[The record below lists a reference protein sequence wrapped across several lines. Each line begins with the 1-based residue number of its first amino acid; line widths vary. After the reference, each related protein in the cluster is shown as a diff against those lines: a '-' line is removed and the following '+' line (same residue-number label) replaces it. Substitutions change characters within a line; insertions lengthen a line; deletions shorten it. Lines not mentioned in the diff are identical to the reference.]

1 MSVLVFPPAF
11 MLTSYCD
18 FFKPVAEVYN
28 ISLSLVSFLQ
38 MENQNTLKNTNGKL
52 QGLVERITFTSEEDG
67 YSVIKVRVPG
77 YRDLVTVV
85 GNFVSLCL
93 GETLLMEGTWSTHA
107 RFGRQFR
114 VDRYETTVPS
124 TVQGIRKYL
133 GSGLIRGIG
142 PKMAERIVKRFA
154 EKTLD
159 IIDNQIE
166 RLREIDGIGKY
177 RIGQIQKAWEEQKE
191 IRSLM
196 IFLRSNGA
204 SAALASRIFKH
215 YGQQSVDMVMENPY
229 RLAMD
234 ITGVGFLTADK
245 LAANL
250 GFAADSPLRAEAGI
264 LFVLHES
271 TEEGHVCMPRAL
283 LMELCRNRLQIETHI
298 LEEALSRLKA
308 DTRIKEEKLAP
319 AASGLFGDEWAIYL
333 RPIHASEVGAAGR
346 LDAIQRYRRL
356 QPWIDSQ
363 GALDWVRGRLNFSL
377 APLQEEAVKLALREK
392 VIIITGGPGT
402 GKTTL
407 IRAILAIYERI
418 GARVSLAAPTGRA
431 AKRLAESTGHPAA
444 TIHRLLEFSPQIGGF
459 QRNEHKPLPADLVI
473 VDEIS
478 MMDIVIANHL
488 LKAVPSQS
496 VLVLVGDADQLP
508 SVGPGK
514 VLGDIIESG
523 RFPVVRLTEIFR
535 QARQSRIITNAHL
548 IRQGAFPDLQADSG
562 HNQDFYFIN
571 REDPQE
577 ALNTI
582 VQLCTER
589 IPRRFGLD
597 PMEDVQV
604 LSPMHRGE
612 VGSENLNFALQNALN
627 PRGITLESAGRT
639 FRVNDK
645 VMQIRNDY
653 DKDVFNGDIGRIR
666 RIDHED
672 GEIRVEF
679 DGRSVKY
686 DFSELEELVHAYAI
700 SIHKSQGSEYPAV
713 VFPLLTQ
720 HFMMLQ
726 RNLLYTAVTRA
737 RKLVVIVGS
746 KKALAIAVKNNRIQS
761 RFTLLKERLCPQAH
775 C

>member
-1 MSVLVFPPAF
+1 
-11 MLTSYCD
+11 
-18 FFKPVAEVYN
+18 
-28 ISLSLVSFLQ
+28 
-38 MENQNTLKNTNGKL
+38 MENQNSLKNTSSKL

-67 YSVIKVRVPG
+67 YSVIKVRAPG
-77 YRDLVTVV
+77 FRDLVTVV
-85 GNFVSLCL
+85 GNFVSLSL
-93 GETLLMEGTWSTHA
+93 GETLLMEGTWGSHA

-114 VDRYETTVPS
+114 VDRYATTAPS
-124 TVQGIRKYL
+124 TVHGIRKYL

-159 IIDNQIE
+159 IIENQIE

-191 IRSLM
+191 IRTLM

-204 SAALASRIFKH
+204 SAALASRIFKN
-215 YGQQSVDMVMENPY
+215 YGKQSVDIVKENPY

-234 ITGVGFLTADK
+234 IPGVGFLTADK
-245 LAANL
+245 LATGL

-271 TEEGHVCMPRAL
+271 AEEGHVCMPRSL

-298 LEEALSRLKA
+298 LDEALSGLK
-308 DTRIKEEKLAP
+308 TEMRIKEEKLAP
-319 AASGLFGDEWAIYL
+319 AASVLFGDELAIYL
-333 RPIHASEVGAAGR
+333 RPMHSSEVGAAGR

-356 QPWIDSQ
+356 QPRIDSQ
-363 GALDWVRGRLNFSL
+363 DALNWVRGRLNFSL

-392 VIIITGGPGT
+392 VIVVTGGPGT

-407 IRAILAIYERI
+407 VRAILAIYDRI

-431 AKRLAESTGHPAA
+431 AKRLSETTGHPAA

-459 QRNEHKPLPADLVI
+459 QRNEQKPLPADLVI

-488 LKAVPSQS
+488 LRAVPSQT

-535 QARQSRIITNAHL
+535 QASQSRIITNAHL
-548 IRQGAFPDLQADSG
+548 IRQGVFPDLRADSG
-562 HNQDFYFIN
+562 RKQDFYFID

-612 VGSENLNFALQNALN
+612 VGSLNLNFALQNALN

-639 FRVNDK
+639 FRMNDK
-645 VMQIRNDY
+645 VMQIRNNY

-666 RIDHED
+666 RIDHEE

-679 DGRSVKY
+679 DGRNVKY
-686 DFSELEELVHAYAI
+686 DFSELEELLHAYAI

-761 RFTLLKERLCPQAH
+761 RFTLLKERLSPQVH
-775 C
+775 Y

>member
-1 MSVLVFPPAF
+1 
-11 MLTSYCD
+11 
-18 FFKPVAEVYN
+18 
-28 ISLSLVSFLQ
+28 
-38 MENQNTLKNTNGKL
+38 MENQNTIKNTSGKL

-93 GETLLMEGTWSTHA
+93 GETLLMEGIWSTHA

-114 VDRYETTVPS
+114 VDRYETTAPS

-142 PKMAERIVKRFA
+142 PKMAERIVTRFA

-159 IIDNQIE
+159 IIENQIE

-177 RIGQIQKAWEEQKE
+177 RIGQIRKAWEEQKE
-191 IRSLM
+191 IRTLM

-215 YGQQSVDMVMENPY
+215 YGQHSVDMVMENPY

-283 LMELCRNRLQIETHI
+283 LMELCRNKLQIETHI
-298 LEEALSRLKA
+298 LEEALSGLKA

-333 RPIHASEVGAAGR
+333 RPIHTSEVGAAGR

-392 VIIITGGPGT
+392 VIVITGGPGT

-459 QRNEHKPLPADLVI
+459 QRNEYKPLPADLVI

-488 LKAVPSQS
+488 LKAVPSQT

-523 RFPVVRLTEIFR
+523 RFPVIRLTEIFR

-562 HNQDFYFIN
+562 QNHDFYFIN

-612 VGSENLNFALQNALN
+612 VGTENLNFALQNALN

-761 RFTLLKERLCPQAH
+761 RFTLLKERLSPQAH

>member
-1 MSVLVFPPAF
+1 
-11 MLTSYCD
+11 
-18 FFKPVAEVYN
+18 
-28 ISLSLVSFLQ
+28 
-38 MENQNTLKNTNGKL
+38 
-52 QGLVERITFTSEEDG
+52 
-67 YSVIKVRVPG
+67 
-77 YRDLVTVV
+77 
-85 GNFVSLCL
+85 
-93 GETLLMEGTWSTHA
+93 
-107 RFGRQFR
+107 
-114 VDRYETTVPS
+114 
-124 TVQGIRKYL
+124 
-133 GSGLIRGIG
+133 
-142 PKMAERIVKRFA
+142 
-154 EKTLD
+154 
-159 IIDNQIE
+159 
-166 RLREIDGIGKY
+166 
-177 RIGQIQKAWEEQKE
+177 
-191 IRSLM
+191 
-196 IFLRSNGA
+196 
-204 SAALASRIFKH
+204 
-215 YGQQSVDMVMENPY
+215 
-229 RLAMD
+229 MD

-283 LMELCRNRLQIETHI
+283 LMELCRNKLQIETHI
-298 LEEALSRLKA
+298 LEEALSGLKA

-333 RPIHASEVGAAGR
+333 RPIHTSEVGAAGR

-392 VIIITGGPGT
+392 VIVITGGPGT

-459 QRNEHKPLPADLVI
+459 QRNEYKPLPADLVI

-488 LKAVPSQS
+488 LKAVPSQT

-523 RFPVVRLTEIFR
+523 RFPVIRLTEIFR

-562 HNQDFYFIN
+562 QNHDFYFIN

-612 VGSENLNFALQNALN
+612 VGTENLNFALQNALN

-761 RFTLLKERLCPQAH
+761 RFTLLKERLSPQAH

>member
-1 MSVLVFPPAF
+1 
-11 MLTSYCD
+11 
-18 FFKPVAEVYN
+18 
-28 ISLSLVSFLQ
+28 
-38 MENQNTLKNTNGKL
+38 MENQNTIKNTSGKL

-93 GETLLMEGTWSTHA
+93 GETLLMEGIWSTHA

-114 VDRYETTVPS
+114 VDRYETTAPS

-142 PKMAERIVKRFA
+142 PKMAERIVTRFA

-159 IIDNQIE
+159 IIENQIE

-177 RIGQIQKAWEEQKE
+177 RIGQIRKAWEEQKE
-191 IRSLM
+191 IRTLM

-215 YGQQSVDMVMENPY
+215 YGQHSVDMVMENPY

-283 LMELCRNRLQIETHI
+283 LMELCRNKLQIETHI
-298 LEEALSRLKA
+298 LEEALSGLKA

-333 RPIHASEVGAAGR
+333 RPIHTSEVGAAGR

-392 VIIITGGPGT
+392 VIVITGGPGT

-459 QRNEHKPLPADLVI
+459 QRNEYKPLPADLVI

-488 LKAVPSQS
+488 LKAVPSQT

-523 RFPVVRLTEIFR
+523 RFPVIRLTEIFR

-562 HNQDFYFIN
+562 QNHDFYFIN

-612 VGSENLNFALQNALN
+612 VGTENLNFALQNALN

-645 VMQIRNDY
+645 VMQIRNNY

-761 RFTLLKERLCPQAH
+761 RFTLLKERLSPQAH

>member
-1 MSVLVFPPAF
+1 
-11 MLTSYCD
+11 
-18 FFKPVAEVYN
+18 
-28 ISLSLVSFLQ
+28 
-38 MENQNTLKNTNGKL
+38 MENQNTLKNTSGKL

-67 YSVIKVRVPG
+67 YSVIKVRSPG

-93 GETLLMEGTWSTHA
+93 GETLVMEGTWSTHA

-114 VDRYETTVPS
+114 VDRYETTEPS
-124 TVQGIRKYL
+124 TVQGIKKYL

-159 IIDNQIE
+159 IIENQTE

-177 RIGQIQKAWEEQKE
+177 RIGQIQKAWAEQKE
-191 IRSLM
+191 IRTLM

-204 SAALASRIFKH
+204 SAALASRIFKR

-234 ITGVGFLTADK
+234 ISGVGFLTADK
-245 LAANL
+245 LAINL

-271 TEEGHVCMPRAL
+271 TEEGHVCMPRGL
-283 LMELCRNRLQIETHI
+283 LMELCRNRLQIEMHV
-298 LEEALSRLKA
+298 LEEALSGLKA
-308 DTRIKEEKLAP
+308 EMHIKEERLAP
-319 AASGLFGDEWAIYL
+319 AASELFGDERAIYL
-333 RPIHASEVGAAGR
+333 RPIHASEVGAAAR
-346 LDAIQRYRRL
+346 LDAIQRYRGL
-356 QPWIDSQ
+356 QPAINSQ
-363 GALDWVRGRLNFSL
+363 DALNWVRGRLNFSL

-392 VIIITGGPGT
+392 VIVITGGPGT

-418 GARVSLAAPTGRA
+418 GARVKLAAPTGRA
-431 AKRLAESTGHPAA
+431 AKRLSESTGHPAA
-444 TIHRLLEFSPQIGGF
+444 TIHRLLEFSPQFGGF
-459 QRNEHKPLPADLVI
+459 QRNERKPLPADLVI

-488 LKAVPSQS
+488 LKAVPSQT

-514 VLGDIIESG
+514 VLGDIIESA
-523 RFPVVRLTEIFR
+523 RFPVIRLTEIFR

-548 IRQGAFPDLQADSG
+548 IRQGAFPDLQDSG
-562 HNQDFYFIN
+562 QNQDFYFIN

-612 VGSENLNFALQNALN
+612 VGSENLNLALQNALN

-639 FRVNDK
+639 FRINDK
-645 VMQIRNDY
+645 VMQIRNNY

-672 GEIRVEF
+672 GEIQVEF

-746 KKALAIAVKNNRIQS
+746 KKALAVAVKNNRIQS
-761 RFTLLKERLCPQAH
+761 RFTLLKERLSPQAH

>member
-1 MSVLVFPPAF
+1 
-11 MLTSYCD
+11 
-18 FFKPVAEVYN
+18 
-28 ISLSLVSFLQ
+28 
-38 MENQNTLKNTNGKL
+38 MENQNTLKNTSGKL

-67 YSVIKVRVPG
+67 YSVIKVRSPG

-93 GETLLMEGTWSTHA
+93 GETLVMEGTWSTHA

-114 VDRYETTVPS
+114 VDRYETTEPS
-124 TVQGIRKYL
+124 TVQGIKKYL

-159 IIDNQIE
+159 IIENQTE

-177 RIGQIQKAWEEQKE
+177 RIGQIQKAWAEQIE
-191 IRSLM
+191 IRTLM

-204 SAALASRIFKH
+204 SAALASRIFKR

-234 ITGVGFLTADK
+234 ISGVGFLTADK
-245 LAANL
+245 LAINL

-271 TEEGHVCMPRAL
+271 TEEGHVCMPRGL
-283 LMELCRNRLQIETHI
+283 LMELCRNRLQIEMHV
-298 LEEALSRLKA
+298 LEEALSGLKA
-308 DTRIKEEKLAP
+308 EMHIKEERLAP
-319 AASGLFGDEWAIYL
+319 AASELFGDERAIYL
-333 RPIHASEVGAAGR
+333 RPIHASEVGAAAR
-346 LDAIQRYRRL
+346 LDAIQRYRGL
-356 QPWIDSQ
+356 QPAINSQ
-363 GALDWVRGRLNFSL
+363 DALNWVRGRLNFSL

-392 VIIITGGPGT
+392 VIVITGGPGT

-418 GARVSLAAPTGRA
+418 GARVKLAAPTGRA
-431 AKRLAESTGHPAA
+431 AKRLSESTGHPAA
-444 TIHRLLEFSPQIGGF
+444 TIHRLLEFSPQFGGF
-459 QRNEHKPLPADLVI
+459 QRNERKPLPADLVI

-488 LKAVPSQS
+488 LKAVPSQT

-514 VLGDIIESG
+514 VLGDIIESA
-523 RFPVVRLTEIFR
+523 RFPVIRLTEIFR

-548 IRQGAFPDLQADSG
+548 IRQGAFPDLQDSG
-562 HNQDFYFIN
+562 QNQDFYFIN

-612 VGSENLNFALQNALN
+612 VGSENLNLALQNALN

-639 FRVNDK
+639 FRINDK
-645 VMQIRNDY
+645 VMQIRNNY

-672 GEIRVEF
+672 GEIQVEF

-746 KKALAIAVKNNRIQS
+746 KKALAVAVKNNRIQS
-761 RFTLLKERLCPQAH
+761 RFTLLKERLSPQAH

>member
-1 MSVLVFPPAF
+1 
-11 MLTSYCD
+11 
-18 FFKPVAEVYN
+18 
-28 ISLSLVSFLQ
+28 
-38 MENQNTLKNTNGKL
+38 MENQNSLKNDSAKL
-52 QGLVERITFTSEEDG
+52 QGLVERITFTCEETG
-67 YSVIKVRVPG
+67 YSVIKLRAPG
-77 YRDLVTVV
+77 YRDLVTAV
-85 GNFVSLCL
+85 GNFVSLCP
-93 GETLLMEGTWSTHA
+93 GETLLMEGTWGAHA

-114 VDRYETTVPS
+114 VDRYETTAPS
-124 TVQGIRKYL
+124 TAEGIRKYL

-159 IIDNQIE
+159 IIESQIE
-166 RLREIDGIGKY
+166 RLLEIDGIGKY
-177 RIGQIQKAWEEQKE
+177 RVGQIQKAWEEQKE
-191 IRSLM
+191 IRTLM

-204 SAALASRIFKH
+204 SAALASRIFKN
-215 YGQQSVDMVMENPY
+215 YGQQSVDIVRENPY

-234 ITGVGFLTADK
+234 ITGVGFLTADR
-245 LAANL
+245 LAGNL

-271 TEEGHVCMPRAL
+271 AEEGHVCMPRFL

-308 DTRIKEEKLAP
+308 DMRVKEEKLAP
-319 AASGLFGDEWAIYL
+319 VASRQFGDERAIYL
-333 RPIHASEVGAAGR
+333 SPMHASEVGAAAR
-346 LDAIQRYRRL
+346 FAAIHGYRRL
-356 QPWIDSQ
+356 QPRIDSQ
-363 GALDWVRGRLNFSL
+363 EALNWVRGRLNFSL
-377 APLQEEAVKLALREK
+377 APLQEEAVKLVLREK
-392 VIIITGGPGT
+392 VIVITGGPGT

-431 AKRLAESTGHPAA
+431 AKRLSETTGHPAA
-444 TIHRLLEFSPQIGGF
+444 TIHRLLEFSPRMGGF
-459 QRNEHKPLPADLVI
+459 QRNEQKPLPADLVI

-488 LKAVPSQS
+488 LKAVPSQA
-496 VLVLVGDADQLP
+496 VLILVGDADQLP

-523 RFPVVRLTEIFR
+523 RFPVIRLTEIFR
-535 QARQSRIITNAHL
+535 QASQSRIITNAHL
-548 IRQGAFPDLQADSG
+548 IRQGAFPDLRADNG
-562 HNQDFYFIN
+562 QKQDFYFIS

-577 ALNTI
+577 AVNTI

-597 PMEDVQV
+597 PIEDVQV

-612 VGSENLNFALQNALN
+612 VGSQNLNFALQNALN

-645 VMQIRNDY
+645 VMQIRNNY

-672 GEIRVEF
+672 GQIRVEF

-761 RFTLLKERLCPQAH
+761 RFTLLRERLSPQVH
-775 C
+775 G

>member
-1 MSVLVFPPAF
+1 
-11 MLTSYCD
+11 
-18 FFKPVAEVYN
+18 
-28 ISLSLVSFLQ
+28 
-38 MENQNTLKNTNGKL
+38 MENQNSLKNDSAKL
-52 QGLVERITFTSEEDG
+52 QGLVERITFTCEETG
-67 YSVIKVRVPG
+67 YSVIKLRAPG
-77 YRDLVTVV
+77 YRDLVTAV
-85 GNFVSLCL
+85 GNFVSLCP
-93 GETLLMEGTWSTHA
+93 GETLLMEGTWGAHA

-114 VDRYETTVPS
+114 VDRYETTAPS
-124 TVQGIRKYL
+124 TAEGIRKYL

-159 IIDNQIE
+159 IIESQIE
-166 RLREIDGIGKY
+166 RLLEIDGIGKY
-177 RIGQIQKAWEEQKE
+177 RVGQIQKAWEEQKE
-191 IRSLM
+191 IRTLM
-196 IFLRSNGA
+196 IFLRSNGV
-204 SAALASRIFKH
+204 SAALASRIFKN
-215 YGQQSVDMVMENPY
+215 YGQQSVAIVRENPY

-234 ITGVGFLTADK
+234 ITGVGFLTADR
-245 LAANL
+245 LAGNL

-271 TEEGHVCMPRAL
+271 AEEGHVCMPRFL

-298 LEEALSRLKA
+298 MEEALSRLKA
-308 DTRIKEEKLAP
+308 DARIKEEKLAP
-319 AASGLFGDEWAIYL
+319 VASEQFGDERAIYL
-333 RPIHASEVGAAGR
+333 SPMHASEVGAAAR
-346 LDAIQRYRRL
+346 FAAIHRYRRL
-356 QPWIDSQ
+356 QPRIDSQ
-363 GALDWVRGRLNFSL
+363 EALNWVRGRLNFSL
-377 APLQEEAVKLALREK
+377 APLQEEAVKLVLREK
-392 VIIITGGPGT
+392 VIVITGGPGT

-407 IRAILAIYERI
+407 VRAILAIYERM

-431 AKRLAESTGHPAA
+431 AKRLSETTGHPAA
-444 TIHRLLEFSPQIGGF
+444 TIHRLLEFSPRMGGF
-459 QRNEHKPLPADLVI
+459 QRNEQKPLPADLVI

-488 LKAVPSQS
+488 LKAVPSQA

-523 RFPVVRLTEIFR
+523 RFPVIRLTEIFR
-535 QARQSRIITNAHL
+535 QASQSRIITNAHL
-548 IRQGAFPDLQADSG
+548 IRQGAFPDLQAG
-562 HNQDFYFIN
+562 NGQKQDFYFIN

-577 ALNTI
+577 AVNTI

-597 PMEDVQV
+597 PIEDVQV

-612 VGSENLNFALQNALN
+612 VGSQNLNFVLQNALN

-645 VMQIRNDY
+645 VMQIKNNY

-672 GEIRVEF
+672 GQIRVEF

-761 RFTLLKERLCPQAH
+761 RFTLLRERLSPQVH
-775 C
+775 G